1 LNDVWPIRIL
11 DRNRSRGHDEPVV
24 PDAGAHRD
32 RQTGTDQT
40 QGPGQAGVRARK
52 RNEALNTEDFT
63 PEKPPKPPETPPET
77 PPQDMDNI
85 DPSAPTINVAPPTV
99 SAETSIGG
107 PGGMNIAEGDYLPIV
122 RVAPV
127 YPARALSR
135 GLEGYVDMAFTVTTT
150 GTVKDPVVVFSTSS
164 LFERAAIRAVLKF
177 KYKPRVV
184 DGVPVEVPNVKTR
197 ITFKIE
203 E

>member
-1 LNDVWPIRIL
+1 MYGRYAFSIVIGI
-11 DRNRSRGHDEPVV
+11 VV
-24 PDAGAHRD
+24 TMSLLFLMQVLIATGKQALTKPRD
-32 RQTGTDQT
+32 R
-40 QGPGQAGVRARK
+40 AKLEFVRVK
-52 RNEALNTEDFT
+52 RNESLNVEDFT

-85 DPSAPTINVAPPTV
+85 DPNAPTINVAPPSVDTNM
-99 SAETSIGG
+99 SIGG

-135 GLEGYVDMAFTVTTT
+135 GLEGYVDMSFTVTTT
-150 GTVKDPVVVFSTSS
+150 GTVRDPIVLFSTSS
-164 LFERAAIRAVLKF
+164 LFERAAMRAVLKF

-184 DGVPVEVPNVKTR
+184 DGVPVDVPGVKTR

-203 E
+203 D

>member
-1 LNDVWPIRIL
+1 MVARYVFSIVI
-11 DRNRSRGHDEPVV
+11 GTVV
-24 PDAGAHRD
+24 TLSLLFIM
-32 RQTGTDQT
+32 QLLIVTGKQALTD
-40 QGPGQAGVRARK
+40 PRERHKLEFVRVK
-52 RNEALNTEDFT
+52 RNENLNTQDLT

-77 PPQDMDNI
+77 PPQEMDNI
-85 DPSAPTINVAPPTV
+85 NPDAPTINVAPPTV
-99 SAETSIGG
+99 QASTDIGG

-135 GLEGYVDMAFTVTTT
+135 GLEGFVDLSFTVTTA
-150 GTVKDPVVVFSTSS
+150 GTVKDPIVIQSTSS

-184 DGVPVEVPNVKTR
+184 DGVPVEVPGVKTR
-197 ITFKIE
+197 ISFQLE

>member
-1 LNDVWPIRIL
+1 MYGRYAFSIVIGI
-11 DRNRSRGHDEPVV
+11 VV
-24 PDAGAHRD
+24 TMSLLFLMQVLIATGKQALTKPRD
-32 RQTGTDQT
+32 R
-40 QGPGQAGVRARK
+40 AKLEFVRVK
-52 RNEALNTEDFT
+52 RNESLNVEEFT

-85 DPSAPTINVAPPTV
+85 DPSAPSINVAPPTV
-99 SAETSIGG
+99 STDTSIGG

-135 GLEGYVDMAFTVTTT
+135 GLGGYVDLSFTVTTT
-150 GTVKDPVVVFSTSS
+150 GTVRDPVVLFSTSS
-164 LFERAAIRAVLKF
+164 LFERAAVRAVLKF

-184 DGVPVEVPNVKTR
+184 DGVPVDVPNVKTR
-197 ITFKIE
+197 ISFQIE

>member
-1 LNDVWPIRIL
+1 MIGRYAFSIVVGIAITLSLLFIMHLLIEHAEDAISKERTRHQL
-11 DRNRSRGHDEPVV
+11 DF
-24 PDAGAHRD
+24 
-32 RQTGTDQT
+32 
-40 QGPGQAGVRARK
+40 VRVK
-52 RNEALNTEDFT
+52 RNETLNVDDYT
-63 PEKPPKPPETPPET
+63 PEKPPPPPELPPEI

-85 DPSAPTINVAPPTV
+85 DPNAPTINIAPPPV
-99 SAETSIGG
+99 VADVNVGG

-135 GLEGYVDMAFTVTTT
+135 GIEGYVDMSFTVTTA
-150 GTVKDPVVVFSTSS
+150 GTVKDPIVLFSTSS
-164 LFERAAIRAVLKF
+164 LFERAATRAVLKF

-184 DGVPVEVPNVKTR
+184 DGVPVDVPGVKTR
-197 ITFKIE
+197 ISFQIE

>member
-1 LNDVWPIRIL
+1 MLGRYVISI
-11 DRNRSRGHDEPVV
+11 VV
-24 PDAGAHRD
+24 GSLVTVSLLFVM
-32 RQTGTDQT
+32 QLLIVTGKQALTD
-40 QGPGQAGVRARK
+40 PRERHKLEFVRVK
-52 RNEALNTEDFT
+52 RNENLNVEDIV

-77 PPQDMDNI
+77 PPQDMDNVNP
-85 DPSAPTINVAPPTV
+85 DAPTINVAPPSV
-99 SAETSIGG
+99 SANTDIGG

-135 GLEGYVDMAFTVTTT
+135 GLEGFVDLSFTVTST
-150 GTVKDPVVVFSTSS
+150 GSVKDPIVLQSTSS

-184 DGVPVEVPNVKTR
+184 DGVPVEVPGVKTR
-197 ITFKIE
+197 ISFQLE
-203 E
+203 D